1 MLNVKNMTFEEFIEF
16 GEKGIGQKIDDQLKV
31 ILSIVYENLKS
42 EAWSQDDLRSMTDAM
57 KNSRKAS

>member
-16 GEKGIGQKIDDQLKV
+16 GEKGIGQKIDDQLKA

-42 EAWSQDDLRSMTDAM
+42 GDWSQDDLRSMTDAM